1 MENLKDIVYF
11 RDSFNLSI
19 LYTTVTNKKNNTF
32 LIMQEPYM
40 EVINPF
46 IRDNQQRM
54 VMFLDELSV
63 SLCIIYISR
72 NENALLNQI

>member
-1 MENLKDIVYF
+1 MWMPVNVTVYF
-11 RDSFNLSI
+11 KVKQIFSLF
-19 LYTTVTNKKNNTF
+19 
-32 LIMQEPYM
+32 QEPYM

-63 SLCIIYISR
+63 SFQLTF
-72 NENALLNQI
+72 QIFNLE

>member
-1 MENLKDIVYF
+1 MIIRDLLTKMCNVCAEAPSQEAARTLKLVANSLIKLANLTEAK
-11 RDSFNLSI
+11 
-19 LYTTVTNKKNNTF
+19 
-32 LIMQEPYM
+32 EAYM

-63 SLCIIYISR
+63 SGAKYNLYYV
-72 NENALLNQI
+72 